1 MEGKDDKL
9 NTYITTITMQRRQQD
24 ENIIDLGALI
34 VQIGNGRRRNGTYN
48 FTLGCN
54 CNSWSKNI
62 DS

>member
-54 CNSWSKNI
+54 CNS
-62 DS
+62 